1 MFLTR
6 TPSAALSRE
15 PVSLAG
21 EHNVATIL
29 RPYTYTAAVVLV
41 KCGRQHIRLARFV
54 ARAFVAMEDKF
65 HHAAIARSCR
75 FNRLARQCRMWERG
89 TKRETNMAS

>member
-41 KCGRQHIRLARFV
+41 TCGRQHIRLARFV

-75 FNRLARQCRMWERG
+75 FNRLARQCRMWERE
-89 TKRETNMAS
+89 TKRKTNMAS